1 MINLYT
7 SNNLEF
13 LVSELGKHLF
23 EKKKSDI
30 LAPHTIIVQS
40 LGMQRWISLKIA
52 QQYGVFIN
60 CEFPFPQ
67 QFAEGIF
74 KAVVSEYELSPLY
87 DPKKLVWLIMDIL
100 PQCIDDQ
107 KFSEV
112 KKYILVNGKIDQI
125 RLFQLAQKLA
135 LLYDEYV
142 VYFYKDI
149 LQWEKQKRS
158 NGWVEYLW
166 KYIVEQIRV
175 DSTQCH
181 KAQILE
187 KALASIQNKKNKDVL
202 RQALWEKLYLN
213 EIFVFGVTM
222 LPEYYVAL
230 FDALSSIVPVHI
242 FQLNPSKEY
251 WFDVVSEKTKLRL
264 QQRNIDVEKYKYE
277 VGNPLL
283 ASLGKVGKEYIG
295 MLLDFEAVENIDD
308 ASYTFTNDEDD
319 ETLLHI
325 IQSDICTCIDRRKD
339 EQKKIPILETDTS
352 ITIHSCHSP
361 QREIEVLR
369 DYIIDILNNNKDI
382 TPNDIVVM
390 APDID
395 VYVPFIH
402 AIFDDTIV
410 KKEGLPQLPYSIADQ
425 SYRNASRFI
434 AVFCDILEVL
444 SDRLG
449 ADEVCAL
456 LDYEEVA
463 LRFGLDKHA
472 VLQFQQ
478 WVHELNVRWGKDA
491 DHRAQFTHN
500 KSSAFTWQYAIERL
514 LMGYAIPQRLGIV
527 DDIVPFDCVEGSGVV
542 VLENILNFLHVLF
555 HFYDE
560 AQRPKTLS
568 QWKEFCNQIITAF
581 LDSEQH
587 SKDYEELQR
596 LLSLESEAFEINL
609 RHTFDF
615 LVIKDWINTY
625 IAEQKVSSN
634 FLTKGITFCQ
644 LLPMRSIPFKVVCLL
659 GINDGQFP
667 RQDDIVSF
675 DILRNQIKE
684 KQQSS
689 EYAKQN
695 KVDTLQIPR
704 CIRSKR
710 ADDRY
715 LFLESIIS
723 AKEYLFISYQGQSPV
738 DLSIKEPSVVVNELL
753 EYIEKGFYCNDSKQS
768 IKEKIITRHHLHRF
782 HPAYYSGSNK
792 LFSYSPVWLNESKSL
807 VRDRVKYEA
816 LTRDPIEDN
825 VVQEVSEVS
834 IDEFINFF
842 MNPARYFIRRILGVW
857 LRDDVIVLEGTEPL
871 VVGGL
876 EKYNLYNELIPALL
890 KDEPL
895 DIPVT
900 TLKKECR
907 IPDDIL
913 GDVIFQ
919 NTWDELKIFV
929 GMLQQY
935 ISKDESILELRYISP
950 DKNLT
955 IYGKATLHGSTQVFY
970 RYADVKTKDLLKA
983 FLWHLFVSASG
994 DRTVITYHFGRKDA
1008 WQCGLLTDEAAR
1020 TYIEQ
1025 FIQWFKD
1032 GHRGVLPLFPNILH
1046 TYLQECTDLFSV
1058 KKKMFSES
1066 YIKSKLADALYG
1078 GDYENA
1084 RVDFDDSYIRRA
1096 LYKVDFFSDNEE
1108 QYYKEFI
1115 SIAEK
1120 MYEMMNGCI
1129 AKLKKD
1135 SEMM

>member
-40 LGMQRWISLKIA
+40 LGMQRWISLQIA

-60 CEFPFPQ
+60 CAFPFPQ
-67 QFAEGIF
+67 QFAESIF
-74 KAVVSEYELSPLY
+74 KTVVPEYELSPLY
-87 DPKKLVWLIMDIL
+87 DPKRLVWLIMDIL

-112 KKYILVNGKIDQI
+112 KKYIWVDGKVDQI

-135 LLYDEYV
+135 LLYDEYI

-149 LQWEKQKRS
+149 LQWEKQTHLHS
-158 NGWVEYLW
+158 WVAYLW
-166 KYIVEQIRV
+166 KYIVERIRV
-175 DSTQCH
+175 DVTKCH

-187 KALASIQNKKNKDVL
+187 KALNVLHNKKNKN
-202 RQALWEKLYLN
+202 ALQQTLWRELLLD
-213 EIFVFGVTM
+213 EVFIFGVTM

-230 FDALSSIVPVHI
+230 FDALSSILPVHI

-251 WFDVVSEKTKLRL
+251 WFDIVSEKTKLRL
-264 QQRNIDVEKYKYE
+264 QQKNIDVEKYKYE

-283 ASLGKVGKEYIG
+283 ASFGKVGKEYIG
-295 MLLDFEAVENIDD
+295 MLLDYDAVENIDE
-308 ASYTFTNDEDD
+308 ASYAFANGEDD
-319 ETLLHI
+319 TTLLHI

-369 DYIIDILNNNKDI
+369 DYIIDILNRNKDI
-382 TPNDIVVM
+382 APNDIVVM

-395 VYVPFIH
+395 VYVPFIY
-402 AIFDDTIV
+402 AVFDDIIL

-425 SYRNASRFI
+425 SYRNESRFI
-434 AVFCDILEVL
+434 AAFCDILEVL

-449 ADEVCAL
+449 ADAVCAL

-463 LRFGLDKHA
+463 LRFGLDKRA

-478 WVHELNVRWGKDA
+478 WVQELNVRWGKDA
-491 DHRAQFTHN
+491 DHRAQFTKN

-514 LMGYAIPQRLGIV
+514 LMGYAIPQRVGLV

-542 VLENILNFLHVLF
+542 VLENIFNFLHVLF

-581 LDSEQH
+581 LNTEQH
-587 SKDYEELQR
+587 SNDYEELQR
-596 LLSLESEAFEINL
+596 LLSLEPEDFEIDL
-609 RHTFDF
+609 KQKIDF

-625 IAEQKVSSN
+625 IAEQKVSTN

-667 RQDDIVSF
+667 RQDDILSF

-684 KQQSS
+684 KQQNS

-695 KVDTLQIPR
+695 QVDSIKAAR

-723 AKEYLFISYQGQSPV
+723 AKQYLFISYQGQSPV

-753 EYIEKGFYCNDSKQS
+753 EYIEKGFYCKDSSQS
-768 IKEKIITRHHLHRF
+768 IKDWIITRHHLHRF
-782 HPAYYSGSNK
+782 HPAYYRGSNK

-807 VRDRVKYEA
+807 VKDRVQYEA
-816 LTRDPIEDN
+816 LTRYPIEDN
-825 VVQEVSEVS
+825 EVQEVSEVS
-834 IDEFINFF
+834 IDEFISFF
-842 MNPARYFIRRILGVW
+842 TNPARYFISRILGVW
-857 LRDDVIVLEGTEPL
+857 IREEVITLEGTEPL
-871 VVGGL
+871 LVGGL
-876 EKYNLYNELIPALL
+876 EKYNLYNKLVPALL
-890 KDEPL
+890 KDEP
-895 DIPVT
+895 DILLT
-900 TLKKECR
+900 TLKKECK
-907 IPDDIL
+907 IPDGIL

-935 ISKDESILELRYISP
+935 ISKDESIVELSYTSP
-950 DKNLT
+950 EKNLT

-970 RYADVKTKDLLKA
+970 RYADVKAKDLLRA
-983 FLWHLFVSASG
+983 FLWHLLVSVSG
-994 DRTVITYHFGRKDA
+994 NDNVITYHIGKDKT
-1008 WQCGLLTDEAAR
+1008 WQCVLLTDETAR
-1020 TYIEQ
+1020 TCLEQ
-1025 FIQWFKD
+1025 FIQWFKE
-1032 GHRGVLPLFPNILH
+1032 GHSRVLPLFNEL
-1046 TYLQECTDLFSV
+1046 
-1058 KKKMFSES
+1058 
-1066 YIKSKLADALYG
+1066 LYG
-1078 GDYENA
+1078 YLDKIKNICDKRNRNQREFKEEDEDKVYIQAILEDYLHGSDYS
-1084 RVDFDDSYIRRA
+1084 RGDFDDPYIRRA
-1096 LYKVDFFSDNEE
+1096 FYKVDFFNDNEE

-1115 SIAEK
+1115 SIAKK
-1120 MYEMMNGCI
+1120 MYEMMNGRI
-1129 AKLKKD
+1129 VKLKN
-1135 SEMM
+1135 

>member
-23 EKKKSDI
+23 EKKKIDI

-40 LGMQRWISLKIA
+40 LGMQRWISLKLA
-52 QQYGVFIN
+52 LRYGIFTN

-67 QFAEGIF
+67 QFAENIF
-74 KAVVSEYELSPLY
+74 KTVVPEYELSPLY
-87 DPKKLVWLIMDIL
+87 DPKNLVWLIMDIL

-112 KKYILVNGKIDQI
+112 KKYILVNGKVDQI
-125 RLFQLAQKLA
+125 RLFQLAQRLA

-142 VYFYKDI
+142 VYFYKVI
-149 LQWEKQKRS
+149 LQWAKQKRS
-158 NGWVEYLW
+158 NSWVEYLW
-166 KYIVEQIRV
+166 KYIVERIRV
-175 DSTQCH
+175 DATQCH

-187 KALASIQNKKNKDVL
+187 KALASINNKKNKDVL

-213 EIFVFGVTM
+213 EIFIFGVTM
-222 LPEYYVAL
+222 LPEYYVTL
-230 FDALSSIVPVHI
+230 FDALSSILPVHI

-251 WFDVVSEKTKLRL
+251 WFDIVSEKTKLRL
-264 QQRNIDVEKYKYE
+264 QQKNIDVEKYKYE

-295 MLLDFEAVENIDD
+295 MLLDFEAVENIDE
-308 ASYTFTNDEDD
+308 ALYTFTDHGN

-325 IQSDICTCIDRRKD
+325 LQSDICQCIDRTKD
-339 EQKKIPILETDTS
+339 EQKKIPISENDTS

-402 AIFDDTIV
+402 AVFDDTIL

-434 AVFCDILEVL
+434 AAFCDILEVL

-456 LDYEEVA
+456 LDYDEVA
-463 LRFGLDKHA
+463 SRFGLDKRE

-478 WVHELNVRWGKDA
+478 WVQELNVRWGKDEE
-491 DHRAQFTHN
+491 HREQFTHN

-514 LMGYAIPQRLGIV
+514 LMGYAIPQCVGIV
-527 DDIVPFDCVEGSGVV
+527 DDIVPFDCVEGSVVV
-542 VLENILNFLHVLF
+542 VLENIFNFLDVLF

-581 LDSEQH
+581 FDTELH
-587 SKDYEELQR
+587 SKDYEVLQR
-596 LLSLESEAFEINL
+596 LLSLEPEAFEINL

-625 IAEQKVSSN
+625 IAEQKVSTN
-634 FLTKGITFCQ
+634 FLAKGITFCQ
-644 LLPMRSIPFKVVCLL
+644 LLPMRSIPFKVICLL

-689 EYAKQN
+689 EYSTQYKMDSIKA
-695 KVDTLQIPR
+695 TR
-704 CIRSKR
+704 CVRSKR

-723 AKEYLFISYQGQSPV
+723 AKKYLFISYQGQSPV

-753 EYIEKGFYCNDSKQS
+753 EYIEKGFYYKDSSQS
-768 IKEKIITRHHLHRF
+768 IKEWIITKHHLHRF
-782 HPAYYSGSNK
+782 HPDYYRGSNK

-807 VRDRVKYEA
+807 VRDRVHYEA
-816 LTRDPIEDN
+816 LTHNPIEDN
-825 VVQEVSEVS
+825 LVQEVSEVS

-857 LRDDVIVLEGTEPL
+857 LRDEVIVLEGTEPL

-876 EKYNLYNELIPALL
+876 GKYNLYNELIPALL
-890 KDEPL
+890 KNESL
-895 DIPVT
+895 DIPVK
-900 TLKKECR
+900 TLKKEGR

-935 ISKDESILELRYISP
+935 ISKDESIVELRYTSP

-994 DRTVITYHFGRKDA
+994 VRTVITYHFGRKDT
-1008 WQCGLLTDEAAR
+1008 WQCGLLNDEARR

-1078 GDYENA
+1078 GDYENT

-1096 LYKVDFFSDNEE
+1096 LYKIDFFSDNEE

-1120 MYEMMNGCI
+1120 MYKMMNGCI

-1135 SEMM
+1135 